1 MARQLANLR
10 LAQITQDFLPEHWK
24 DWTDEEKKHL
34 GDVEQ
39 MGKIIKSRL
48 EKVGCE
54 IEEMY
59 AIKHDKDEKKLWN
72 EYKMTYEIQFT
83 SNHAHFVV
91 KFKKD
96 KGKTLPEIAGAVGVE
111 ENYIEKPRSGRY
123 AYDGMLSY
131 LIHIKYDKKYQYD
144 VHSVYTLAGKNYV
157 DYYRENYES
166 WVRGRAK
173 RSLQNAQELTD
184 FLINGIAEGKITLE
198 DIAMDDEW
206 LKAYVLFSSKI
217 DRAIDAKAKIDNK
230 RRHAKSEKVDLT
242 KPVQPII
249 LGQE

>member
-1 MARQLANLR
+1 MARKLANLT

-34 GDVEQ
+34 GNVEE
-39 MGKIIKSRL
+39 MGKIIKSHL
-48 EKVGCE
+48 QNAGCE

-72 EYKMTYEIQFT
+72 EYKMAYEVQFT
-83 SNHAHFVV
+83 SNHAHFVI

-96 KGKTLPEIAGAVGVE
+96 KGKTLPELASAVGVE

-123 AYDGMLSY
+123 AYDNMLSY

-144 VHSVYTLAGKNYV
+144 VHSVYTLAGRDYV
-157 DYYRENYES
+157 EHYREKYES
-166 WVRGRAK
+166 WLKGRAK
-173 RSLQNAQELTD
+173 RSLQSAKELSD
-184 FLINGIAEGKITLE
+184 FLVNGIADGNIEFK

-206 LKAYVLFSSKI
+206 KKAYILFSNKI
-217 DRAIDAKAKIDNK
+217 DRALNAKLKADQTYRSETNK
-230 RRHAKSEKVDLT
+230 QKKKQGTVPT
-242 KPVQPII
+242 T
-249 LGQE
+249 